1 MSFKTL
7 IVINIALILIS
18 LGAGVFYLR
27 KDGNEDTRVVKMLTI
42 RVILSISLIVLIIAG
57 YLTGNIQPHGI
68 Q

>member
-1 MSFKTL
+1 MSFKIL
-7 IVINIALILIS
+7 IIINIALILIS

-42 RVILSISLIVLIIAG
+42 RVILSISLIVLIISG